1 MEMALDGLATASDE
15 VLLVL
20 FANGDRQAAH
30 VLSQRF
36 VPRILGYASR
46 LLSGDRA
53 EAEDV
58 AQEAMLRLWRIA
70 GDWRQGEARVATW
83 LYRVTTN
90 LCTDR
95 LRSRQRRRIS
105 ADVADLPD
113 LADGVPSV
121 AAQLMQADRM
131 QALARALDGLPERQR
146 QAVVLRHIE
155 GLGNPQIAEIMD
167 MSVEAVESLTAR
179 GKRALAAA
187 LAGQRDA
194 LGYEDDEGDD
204 G

>member
-1 MEMALDGLATASDE
+1 MALDGLATASDE

-30 VLSQRF
+30 VLSKRF
-36 VPRILGYASR
+36 VPRILGYATR

-58 AQEAMLRLWRIA
+58 TQETMLRLWRVA
-70 GDWRQGEARVATW
+70 GAWRPGEAQVATW

-95 LRSRQRRRIS
+95 LRGRQRRRIE
-105 ADVADLPD
+105 ADLAEVPDVADTAPTVAARMMQANREAALEQALDRLPD
-113 LADGVPSV
+113 
-121 AAQLMQADRM
+121 
-131 QALARALDGLPERQR
+131 RQR

-155 GLGNPQIAEIMD
+155 GLSNPQIADIMD

-179 GKRALAAA
+179 GRQALTAA
-187 LAGQRDA
+187 LAGRRDA
-194 LGYEDDEGDD
+194 LGYKDDERG
-204 G
+204 GG

>member
-1 MEMALDGLATASDE
+1 MARDALTTASDE
-15 VLLVL
+15 ALLVL

-30 VLSQRF
+30 ALSVRF
-36 VPRILGYASR
+36 LPRILGYASR

-95 LRSRQRRRIS
+95 LRARTRRRIG

-113 LADGVPSV
+113 LADDGPS
-121 AAQLMQADRM
+121 AAARLMQTHRALALE
-131 QALARALDGLPERQR
+131 QALDALPERQR

-155 GLGNPQIAEIMD
+155 GLGNPEIAEVMD

-179 GKRALAAA
+179 GKRALAQA

-194 LGYEDDEGDD
+194 LGYEDDDREQG
-204 G
+204 